1 MKIANLNN
9 NNHQEENQN
18 ANNEFINHNS
28 LYNQEEL
35 NYSLK
40 YTKITISFIILLLLK
55 VFFSIYFNI
64 SNSSEKYI
72 FQYYLI
78 IYYNQYYRC
87 ITRYFINFGICHL
100 IIELVLL
107 YKMCF
112 YFENMLGTLFTIIL
126 VFVSLIL
133 ISFVNLVLI
142 SFIKSINI
150 FQKYNLDIMYE
161 GGLTPL
167 LFTLYTFFFCFD
179 GNSYKSY
186 LIFFSFVFRIKHSE
200 RILITVLFFLTPN
213 ESPYG
218 NLSGI
223 FTAYI
228 LKSSKNYILP
238 KIIWVKEIENI
249 FLFYKLFPLY
259 RYITENNPL
268 MKKILFEY
276 DSDSL
281 EQINSQNEIGFTLIS
296 SENDNID
303 NNNSF

>member
-1 MKIANLNN
+1 MNIANLNN

-126 VFVSLIL
+126 VFISLIL

-167 LFTLYTFFFCFD
+167 LFTLYTFFF
-179 GNSYKSY
+179 
-186 LIFFSFVFRIKHSE
+186 
-200 RILITVLFFLTPN
+200 VLM
-213 ESPYG
+213 
-218 NLSGI
+218 
-223 FTAYI
+223 
-228 LKSSKNYILP
+228 
-238 KIIWVKEIENI
+238 EIV
-249 FLFYKLFPLY
+249 
-259 RYITENNPL
+259 
-268 MKKILFEY
+268 
-276 DSDSL
+276 
-281 EQINSQNEIGFTLIS
+281 INHI
-296 SENDNID
+296 
-303 NNNSF
+303 